1 METKDRIQFRVDRQ
15 TKEQASKL
23 FKGLGID
30 MTNALNMF
38 LKQAVREQSIPFK
51 STLLTDDSLKARNDV
66 LEDRNLTTA
75 KNLSALKKQLN
86 ED

>member
-15 TKEQASKL
+15 TKEQANKL